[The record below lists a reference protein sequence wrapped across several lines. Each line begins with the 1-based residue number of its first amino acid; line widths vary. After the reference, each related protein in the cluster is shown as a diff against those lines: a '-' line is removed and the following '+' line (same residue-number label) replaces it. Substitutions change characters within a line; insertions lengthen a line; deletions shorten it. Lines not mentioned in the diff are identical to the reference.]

1 MLEDRWCERRGV
13 GSVAE
18 VLGVDVGEHEFH
30 AVFDEGGV
38 GVGCAGGFEGKT
50 DVFPASWGAGPV
62 DEFEGRGLLTLWGL
76 GGGHFG
82 RLAGLQTDW

>member
-1 MLEDRWCERRGV
+1 M
-13 GSVAE
+13 
-18 VLGVDVGEHEFH
+18 
-30 AVFDEGGV
+30 
-38 GVGCAGGFEGKT
+38 
-50 DVFPASWGAGPV
+50 FPASWGAGPV